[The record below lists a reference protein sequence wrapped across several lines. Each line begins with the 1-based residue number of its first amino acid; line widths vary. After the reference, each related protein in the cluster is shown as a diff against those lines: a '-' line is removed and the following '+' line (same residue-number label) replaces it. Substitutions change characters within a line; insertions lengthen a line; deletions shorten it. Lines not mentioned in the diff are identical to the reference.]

1 MPRDVLQE
9 LAEAPVPPLPAT
21 FNRALHE
28 RLNRRL
34 LVGQML
40 DLGLHGMVFTL
51 AHFARALVGFFTLTV
66 SGKFEPGGK
75 DEPRSAP

>member
-1 MPRDVLQE
+1 MPRDFLEE
-9 LAEAPVPPLPAT
+9 LSESPVPPVPAA

-40 DLGLHGMVFTL
+40 DLGMRGMGYTL
-51 AHFARALVGFFTLTV
+51 AHFARALGGVVVLTM
-66 SGKFEPGGK
+66 SGKFEPDSK
-75 DEPRSAP
+75 KK